1 MIKSLMTV
9 IATGAAIIFANGGVA
24 AEPAKDAAKAATPAA
39 APAAKPSP
47 ALEAKFRKISPG
59 AIPENLI
66 KTIGSEWMLIT
77 AGTPEKFNSM
87 TAGWGGTGVM
97 WSKPVAFILVRNTRY
112 TFGFLEREPYFT
124 LTFFDKKYKPQLLMF
139 GTKSGRKVD
148 KLKESGFTPV
158 NTGNAMAY
166 EEARMIIV
174 CKKIYGDKIKEECAT
189 PDQAKA
195 WYFNGSKDYHKLY
208 FGEITA
214 VWVKK

>member
-1 MIKSLMTV
+1 MIKSLMTT
-9 IATGAAIIFANGGVA
+9 ILAASAMMFGNGGFA
-24 AEPAKDAAKAATPAA
+24 AEPAKDAAKTTVKETT
-39 APAAKPSP
+39 PAAKPSP
-47 ALEAKFRKISPG
+47 ELDAKFRKIPAG
-59 AIPENLI
+59 EIPDNII

-77 AGTPEKFNSM
+77 AGTPEKFNTM
-87 TAGWGGTGVM
+87 TASWGGIGVM
-97 WSKPVAFILVRNTRY
+97 WGKPVAFILVRNIRY

-124 LTFFDKKYKPQLLMF
+124 LTFYDKKYKPQLLMF
-139 GTKSGRKVD
+139 GTKSGRKTD

-158 NTGNAMAY
+158 DTGHAMAY